1 MIQTDRTNFVA
12 WGLGS
17 GGGVYSGIFP
27 PEFLSGI
34 KLSLAQIPAHSV
46 TDRFIDLIWAILTAI
61 IVTAVSFFI
70 TKVLQKLT
78 KRKHGTRTT

>member
-34 KLSLAQIPAHSV
+34 KSNLALVPVHSM
-46 TDRFIDLIWAILTAI
+46 TDRFIDLTWAILTAI

-70 TKVLQKLT
+70 TKMLQKLT
-78 KRKHGTRTT
+78 KHRHGTRIT